1 MISDTTAGP
10 PDSSIA
16 TAVDTSVD
24 AYVQSLTPKERK
36 AYHIAHTHLGTS
48 FDMDKSVGYIA
59 FVQQMKRKEEEGA
72 SRDADA

>member
-1 MISDTTAGP
+1 MTT
-10 PDSSIA
+10 
-16 TAVDTSVD
+16 TTTTTSNTVD
-24 AYVQSLTPKERK
+24 AYLQSLTPKERK